1 MCTDAVWLWI
11 LQPRGNYFWLGWK
24 LDPKAQAELNFGRVS
39 QFSNAFHWK
48 PWLRKESMHGS
59 ISSLCVILLSSAL
72 QNIEQGIRPH
82 SNECISP
89 EHLWIWLAWSV
100 LLWTAPGRGGRE
112 LAVSL
117 SLFPYW
123 DCSKAELAHGDA
135 LNCLCME
142 KRGRGWENRKEYK
155 CYLYFISVFPSPCFQ
170 QDTHIPWNNNFSFSS
185 ALLKNPDLPDTL
197 TVFIWKRWHEILSL
211 RAGSTP
217 YLPENL
223 RLWNSLFPV
232 IRTPNADVQLSRAFW
247 EL

>member
-1 MCTDAVWLWI
+1 MCHPIV
-11 LQPRGNYFWLGWK
+11 F
-24 LDPKAQAELNFGRVS
+24 
-39 QFSNAFHWK
+39 
-48 PWLRKESMHGS
+48 
-59 ISSLCVILLSSAL
+59 SSAEYRAGNWTTQQRVHL
-72 QNIEQGIRPH
+72 SRAPLDLTCMLCAPLDCPRKRRQGIG
-82 SNECISP
+82 
-89 EHLWIWLAWSV
+89 SV
-100 LLWTAPGRGGRE
+100 F
-112 LAVSL
+112 VS
-117 SLFPYW
+117 FPYW
-123 DCSKAELAHGDA
+123 DCSKAELAHGNS

-155 CYLYFISVFPSPCFQ
+155 CYLYLISVFPSLCFQ